1 LKKFEVVTGYE
12 LRVRVSMDFYTV
24 FLSLNNFMDQLIN
37 IRNKKASFDYSFDYF
52 FIEKYTAGI
61 ILTGTEIKSIRFG
74 KASLVDSYCHFI
86 DHELF
91 VTGVHISEY
100 KFGSFYNHDPKR
112 TRKLLLNRKE
122 LNKLERN
129 TKESGNT
136 IIATRLFLN
145 ERGLAKLEIARA
157 KGKREYD
164 KREDIKQKDAKR
176 EINREKRLDQ

>member
-1 LKKFEVVTGYE
+1 MGQ
-12 LRVRVSMDFYTV
+12 S
-24 FLSLNNFMDQLIN
+24 IN
-37 IRNKKASFDYSFDYF
+37 IKNKKASFDYF

-86 DHELF
+86 NHELF
-91 VTGVHISEY
+91 VTGVYISEY

-129 TKESGNT
+129 TKESGNA

-145 ERGLAKLEIARA
+145 ERGLAKLEIALA

-164 KREDIKQKDAKR
+164 KREDIKQKDAKK
-176 EINREKRLDQ
+176 EIDREKKIRSIKVKDVTGCGLRVTG

>member
-1 LKKFEVVTGYE
+1 MKKDLTSAF
-12 LRVRVSMDFYTV
+12 LTV
-24 FLSLNNFMDQLIN
+24 FLSLRNYMSQLIN
-37 IRNKKASFDYSFDYF
+37 IRNKKASFNYSFL
-52 FIEKYTAGI
+52 EKLTAGI
-61 ILTGTEIKSIRFG
+61 ALTGTEIKSIRLG

-86 DHELF
+86 NHELF
-91 VTGVHISEY
+91 VTGLHISEY
-100 KFGSFYNHDPKR
+100 KWGSFYNHDPNR

-129 TKESGNT
+129 TKESGYA

-145 ERGLAKLEIARA
+145 ERGLAKLEIALA

-176 EINREKRLDQ
+176 EIDRQKRLDQ